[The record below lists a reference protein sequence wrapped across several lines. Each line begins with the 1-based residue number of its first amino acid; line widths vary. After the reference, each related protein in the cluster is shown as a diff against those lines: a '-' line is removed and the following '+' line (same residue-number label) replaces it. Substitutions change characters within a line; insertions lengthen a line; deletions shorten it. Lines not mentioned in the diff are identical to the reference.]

1 MQLNNSLRR
10 KNPYRLT
17 PYFFALPALLVHLC
31 LVTVPSLSTL
41 VMSFYD
47 WNGLGG
53 AKYIGLANF
62 VEIFS
67 KDRVIGTALINNVK
81 WLAVF
86 ITIPIITAFIVSII
100 VSQIKRGQM
109 AFRTIYFI
117 PYVISSAVAGKIWS
131 SYFNPYYGVNL
142 IFQKLGWTKLANVL
156 WLGDPKIA
164 LFSVAFV
171 DMWHF
176 WGFPMVL
183 FLGALQQIDPA
194 LYEAARVDGAN
205 RLQELW
211 YVSLPGIRQTVAF
224 LLIMTVM
231 WSFLTFNYVYVMTYG
246 GPANTTEILA
256 TWIYK
261 NAFSKYRAGYANALC
276 VIQSLIC
283 IVFYFLQRYIGK
295 KGGIEE

>member
-1 MQLNNSLRR
+1 
-10 KNPYRLT
+10 
-17 PYFFALPALLVHLC
+17 
-31 LVTVPSLSTL
+31 
-41 VMSFYD
+41 MSFYD

-100 VSQIKRGQM
+100 ISQIKRGQM

-231 WSFLTFNYVYVMTYG
+231 WSFLTFDYVYVMTYG